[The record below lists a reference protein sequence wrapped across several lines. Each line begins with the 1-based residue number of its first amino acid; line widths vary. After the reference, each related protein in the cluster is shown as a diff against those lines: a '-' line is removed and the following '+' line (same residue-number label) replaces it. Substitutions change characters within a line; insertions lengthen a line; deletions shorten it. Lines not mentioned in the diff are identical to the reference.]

1 MTYKEQ
7 AADKLTCLTGREQ
20 KTSRS
25 NSPNHM
31 SQSSDRANVINNLLS
46 SQRNETIE
54 NTSNSLVSDM
64 KKPTYGNPANMGLL
78 PETQSSRQAPSV
90 SLGDYALDE
99 DDYCSIWADIS

>member
-1 MTYKEQ
+1 
-7 AADKLTCLTGREQ
+7 
-20 KTSRS
+20 
-25 NSPNHM
+25 M